1 MKVILNIG
9 KEMIHQHVHVQ
20 NKNTVGGKLT
30 LIEIIQLLRSPFCH
44 LIRGMIFGLS
54 AVLESMLVGSCVEQF
69 QLILKMML
77 GLQLNAKEAGFME
90 AGSK

>member
-30 LIEIIQLLRSPFCH
+30 LIEIIQLLRSSFCH
-44 LIRGMIFGLS
+44 LIRGMIFGLL
-54 AVLESMLVGSCVEQF
+54 AVLESMLVGSCVEKF

-77 GLQLNAKEAGFME
+77 GLKLNA
-90 AGSK
+90 S